1 MHATMKR
8 LLVATALV
16 WSVTD
21 AGAGTLEQEVKLGD
35 TVTGTIADAA
45 ADTVGVR
52 FFAAAGTKV
61 GISVAPDKGTSLKP
75 TVTLRDAAGD
85 AVDLGKAL
93 KVRKKGV
100 SVKNFTIGA
109 PGSYVFDIA
118 ATEGSGGFTA
128 KTAGKGVKKLTL
140 PGAVPDGVVTFTLQP
155 GSSIKGSVTAA
166 AGTTL
171 QPSITSIADRVGALT
186 VTGATA
192 SGRTAKFKSA
202 TTTIGGR
209 VTLTVGGTGTGD
221 FTAKLVVKV
230 ARSKETFDADVTGRD
245 PTTSV
250 VARLT
255 SGEPDATEWDD
266 FPPLQATVRSDTG
279 SGSTNH
285 SYAGE
290 FNMTGSKAGLAPFPV
305 DVRAAH
311 DGTNLYVRF
320 RWHDATA
327 TNDLNRR
334 RWYFNGD
341 ISPMIPDWT
350 TQFGA
355 TITEHPNAV
364 VEAVPSGWSSNLNDD
379 KFAVAWAIGDPNGI
393 TTDGTNEAGLPAG
406 TTFAQGG
413 CAVACHGSLGM
424 APPTGLVDLWHWKT
438 ARSNPLGYVN
448 DQWGGNGMSRSN
460 DPNQAI
466 ETRNRVTD
474 NTSGPLSVLNPA
486 APNVVVDKQAGMA
499 SITFASIVNGPVE
512 LDGRLFL
519 TADAAMPIES
529 TDAVGGQAI
538 YAASCQGCHLA
549 TGKGVGKDFA
559 KVGLTFT
566 RAEIVAKGND
576 VTPHGGGNLGLDGAI
591 SVDDTNRLIA
601 RIRAFAGA
609 PGYTLSENNGANFA
623 ADDIAVV
630 RNFEQVYDDA
640 TGNYTV
646 IVRRKLVTADTTQ
659 DVQFT
664 DLSSSYLFGL
674 AVMEFDGQNH
684 AGAPLLSMTF
694 EQP

>member
-1 MHATMKR
+1 MRATVKR
-8 LLVATALV
+8 LFLAIALV
-16 WSVTD
+16 WPVTD
-21 AGAGTLEQEVKLGD
+21 AGAGALEQEVKLGD

-52 FFAAAGTKV
+52 FFAAAGAKV
-61 GISVAPDKGTSLKP
+61 GIKVAPERGASLRP
-75 TVTLRDAAGD
+75 AVALRDTAGA

-93 KVRKKGV
+93 KLGKKGV
-100 SVKNFTIGA
+100 TVKNFAIGT
-109 PGSYVFDIA
+109 PGSYVFEVS
-118 ATEGSGGFTA
+118 ATEGSGAFTA
-128 KTAGKGVKKLTL
+128 KTAGKVAKKLTL
-140 PGAVPDGVVTFTLQP
+140 QGSVPDGAVSFTLES
-155 GSSIKGSVTAA
+155 GSTIKGSVTAA
-166 AGTTL
+166 SGATL
-171 QPSITSIADRVGALT
+171 EPAIASITDRLGAVA

-202 TTTIGGR
+202 TTAVGGR

-245 PTTSV
+245 PTTAL
-250 VARLT
+250 VARRT

-266 FPPLQATVRSDTG
+266 FPPLTATVRSDTG

-285 SYAGE
+285 TYASE
-290 FNMTGSKAGLAPFPV
+290 FNMTGSKGGLAPFPV
-305 DVRAAH
+305 DLRAAH
-311 DGTNLYVRF
+311 DGTNLYMRF

-341 ISPMIPDWT
+341 LTPMLPDWA
-350 TQFGA
+350 TQFGSV
-355 TITEHPNAV
+355 ITTNPNAIVEV
-364 VEAVPSGWSSNLNDD
+364 VPPGWSSNLNDD
-379 KFAVAWAIGDPNGI
+379 KFAVAWAIGDPSGI

-406 TTFAQGG
+406 TTFAQNG
-413 CAVACHGSLGM
+413 CAVACHGNLGM

-438 ARSNPLGYVN
+438 SRSNPLGYVN
-448 DQWGGNGMSRSN
+448 DQWGGNGMARTN
-460 DPNQAI
+460 DTNQTI

-474 NTSGPLSVLNPA
+474 NASGPLQVLNPA
-486 APNVVVDKQAGMA
+486 APNVVVDKNAGTA
-499 SITFASIVNGPVE
+499 IITFDSLVNGTIA

-519 TADAAMPIES
+519 TANATMPIES
-529 TDAVGGQAI
+529 TDAVGGDAI
-538 YAASCQGCHLA
+538 YAATCEGCHGA
-549 TGKGVGKDFA
+549 TGKGVGQDFA
-559 KVGLTFT
+559 KVGLTFA
-566 RAEIVAKGND
+566 RAEIVAKANN
-576 VTPHGGGNLGLDGAI
+576 VTPHGGGNLGLDGTI
-591 SVDDTNRLIA
+591 TPDDTNRLIA
-601 RIRAFAGA
+601 RIRAFAGV
-609 PGYTLSENNGANFA
+609 PGYTLSENNGSNFA
-623 ADDIAVV
+623 ADDIVVV

-640 TGNYTV
+640 TGDYTV

-684 AGAPLLSMTF
+684 AGAPLLQMSF
-694 EQP
+694 EP